1 MALLRTQQL
10 INGYTGRQTFGSL
23 HQHSARS
30 WTQTLMLGKVSA
42 IWFTCWGSRY
52 GRTSEN
58 HPVFFIWFVWYLKKK
73 RLGHCYDAI
82 YTLLYLLLSPN
93 NLLRLKKTSESNHL
107 LSLQNNYSEWKINL
121 LPERIE
127 PVKAFMIIL
136 FFPSPFLN
144 EWYYYQLVGVVGWRS
159 LKGLM
164 FPLHVFVLHES
175 HSPEEYLQWKEEL
188 IPFAVTK
195 NHNVHL
201 EFYHAAQK
209 VSIGNYL
216 SWQSFDLSRMNS
228 SQSFFFF

>member
-1 MALLRTQQL
+1 MALLRTQHL

-30 WTQTLMLGKVSA
+30 WTQTLMLGKASA
-42 IWFTCWGSRY
+42 IWFTCLGSRY

-58 HPVFFIWFVWYLKKK
+58 HPVFFIWFLWDFEKKEKKK

-93 NLLRLKKTSESNHL
+93 NLLRQKKKTSESNHL
-107 LSLQNNYSEWKINL
+107 LSLQNNYSECKINL
-121 LPERIE
+121 LPERLE

-164 FPLHVFVLHES
+164 FPLLFMCFMRVPPPRNIYKEKKNRFPLLQLKIIFLKCPFGVSPCSTES
-175 HSPEEYLQWKEEL
+175 QY
-188 IPFAVTK
+188 
-195 NHNVHL
+195 
-201 EFYHAAQK
+201 
-209 VSIGNYL
+209 
-216 SWQSFDLSRMNS
+216 R
-228 SQSFFFF
+228 

>member
-1 MALLRTQQL
+1 
-10 INGYTGRQTFGSL
+10 
-23 HQHSARS
+23 
-30 WTQTLMLGKVSA
+30 MLGIK
-42 IWFTCWGSRY
+42 IWQNVRKSSC
-52 GRTSEN
+52 
-58 HPVFFIWFVWYLKKK
+58 FFHMICLILKKKK

-164 FPLHVFVLHES
+164 FPLHFLCFMRVTPPRNICNEKKNWFPL
-175 HSPEEYLQWKEEL
+175 LQRK
-188 IPFAVTK
+188 ITM
-195 NHNVHL
+195 
-201 EFYHAAQK
+201 
-209 VSIGNYL
+209 SI
-216 SWQSFDLSRMNS
+216 WSFTMQHRKSV
-228 SQSFFFF
+228 